1 MNAAT
6 DKVMETSLMQRLKQE
21 TAFLHDRMEELMAQ
35 AEVFENK
42 DNYRQ
47 FTLSQYYFQKDVEH
61 LYEDSQVQQLIPDL
75 DVRGRSEAALHDLAD
90 LGMKPALNT
99 IATESVQY
107 PQSLGWI
114 YVSEGS
120 TLGAAFLFKAAQE
133 KFGYSADFAAR
144 NLAAYPE
151 GRAIVWKRFKQTLD
165 DANFS
170 QQEQQLIIEGAMQG
184 FHRFGELLSQLK
196 ELK

>member
-75 DVRGRSEAALHDLAD
+75 DVRGRSEAALQDLAD
-90 LGMKPALNT
+90 LGIKPALNT

-170 QQEQQLIIEGAMQG
+170 QQDQQLIIEGAMQG
-184 FHRFGELLSQLK
+184 FHRFGKLLSQLK

>member
-75 DVRGRSEAALHDLAD
+75 DVRGRSEAALQDLAD
-90 LGMKPALNT
+90 LGMKPALST

-170 QQEQQLIIEGAMQG
+170 QQDQQLIIEGAMQG
-184 FHRFGELLSQLK
+184 FHRFGKLLSQLK

>member
-6 DKVMETSLMQRLKQE
+6 EKAKTESLMQRLKQT
-21 TAFLHDRMEELMAQ
+21 TAEEHDRMEVLMQQSGAFASQ
-35 AEVFENK
+35 EN
-42 DNYRQ
+42 YAQ

-61 LYEDSQVQQLIPDL
+61 LYEDSKVQQLIPDL
-75 DVRGRSEAALHDLAD
+75 DVRGRSDAALQDLAD
-90 LGMKPALNT
+90 LGVQPQQSD
-99 IATESVQY
+99 IATHTVSF

-120 TLGAAFLFKAAQE
+120 TLGAAFLLKEAQA
-133 KFGYSADFAAR
+133 KFGFNAEFGAR

-151 GRAIVWKRFKQTLD
+151 GRGLVWKRFKQTLD

-170 QQEQQLIIEGAMQG
+170 SEDQQLIIEGAMQG
-184 FHRFGELLSQLK
+184 FQRFGELLAQLK
-196 ELK
+196 TLK